1 MSRIA
6 LLKSM
11 MMFLSRWILLSS
23 LFLFG
28 CAGATMFVSA
38 TGGGI
43 VSKYL
48 GESIGNIDF
57 KEAEPVDV
65 KIVRLLSGEELIGVF
80 DEETHIIKNP
90 VVMIPVSKEKIAF
103 QPWMPY
109 AEDKEFLLKE
119 AQVSVIATPSK
130 TITNEYNRA
139 FGSGIVMP

>member
-65 KIVRLLSGEELIGVF
+65 KIVRLLSGEESVSY
-80 DEETHIIKNP
+80 THLTLPTI
-90 VVMIPVSKEKIAF
+90 
-103 QPWMPY
+103 
-109 AEDKEFLLKE
+109 LL
-119 AQVSVIATPSK
+119 V
-130 TITNEYNRA
+130 
-139 FGSGIVMP
+139 